1 MDETIRLASSWN
13 VEGLILLGV
22 QPQEIEKIREWL
34 KMPVVYIDSYYP
46 EKDVEFDNVGIQ
58 DYEGSYE
65 MTRYL
70 IRQGHTKIA
79 FLADGKPLAG
89 VDYERYRGYC
99 DALRDH
105 MDLMDR
111 EKSENYHYLPFEKN
125 IRHEMLRQFCRKHI
139 QNYTALFFA
148 SDFYAMDAVNLFY
161 TQGIEV
167 PRDISVVGCDDNICA
182 QQCRPRLTTVRQYI
196 SEKGKAAVDKILHM
210 ILNEKEVVRNIHLPV
225 ELIIRDSVSPNK

>member
-22 QPQEIEKIREWL
+22 QPQEIEKIREWS

-111 EKSENYHYLPFEKN
+111 EKSENYHYLPFEKIFVMRCCVN
-125 IRHEMLRQFCRKHI
+125 FAGSIFKIIRHYSLHQTFMQWML
-139 QNYTALFFA
+139 
-148 SDFYAMDAVNLFY
+148 
-161 TQGIEV
+161 
-167 PRDISVVGCDDNICA
+167 
-182 QQCRPRLTTVRQYI
+182 
-196 SEKGKAAVDKILHM
+196 
-210 ILNEKEVVRNIHLPV
+210 
-225 ELIIRDSVSPNK
+225 